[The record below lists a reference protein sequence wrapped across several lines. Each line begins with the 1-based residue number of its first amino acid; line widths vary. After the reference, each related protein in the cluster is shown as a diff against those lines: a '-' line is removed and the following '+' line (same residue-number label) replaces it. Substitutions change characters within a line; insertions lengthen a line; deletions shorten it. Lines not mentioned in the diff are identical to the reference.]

1 MISSDWNQLQISKA
15 ELERVFEVNI
25 IDEWAIAFGSVL
37 YFKQSQASK
46 ALLLAIGS
54 FLFISLLLFFPVNL
68 IVLRQLKLVDN
79 SSIGLML
86 VLLIST
92 CVSMLLLIFSSFYL
106 YKKAKKLKRITTLLE
121 KVKQYNQLINS
132 FNLLAN
138 ISSIA
143 NSTNTSSKN
152 TVELKSVFN
161 LTKNTLL
168 ESIKLENFLYRH
180 QTWEIPND
188 YSHSPLQLLAHFEDN
203 LASLSFEQTERNTEY
218 KQLLEDAIDL
228 GLSVQQ
234 EMRKICH
241 LRQTD

>member
-15 ELERVFEVNI
+15 ELERVFEPSI

-37 YFKQSQASK
+37 YFKQNKASK
-46 ALLLAIGS
+46 SLLLAIGS
-54 FLFISLLLFFPVNL
+54 FFFISLLLLFPINL
-68 IVLRQLKLVDN
+68 IILRQLELVN
-79 SSIGLML
+79 NNLGLIL

-92 CVSMLLLIFSSFYL
+92 CVSILLLIISSFYL

-152 TVELKSVFN
+152 TIELKSVFN